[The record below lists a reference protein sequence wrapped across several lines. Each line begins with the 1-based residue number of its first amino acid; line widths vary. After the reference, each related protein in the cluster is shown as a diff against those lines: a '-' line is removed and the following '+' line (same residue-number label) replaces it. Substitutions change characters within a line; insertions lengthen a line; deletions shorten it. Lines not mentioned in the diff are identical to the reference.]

1 METAGEKANRLE
13 KATATTGLLHA
24 YLDNGDITARNRLIE
39 LYIPLVESF
48 AHRYERTEDYDDLFQ
63 AGCIGLINAID
74 RFDLER
80 GGELTAFAVPN
91 IVGEIKRHLRDRTT
105 SVRMPRP
112 IQELRA
118 RAVRCE
124 AELGAILQR
133 RPTAAEVA
141 RELGVDKEDVAQA
154 LSARRPDGEHEDASL
169 GEGSREMHDLSDD
182 RMMLASAFEVLNERE
197 RQIVYLRFVRDRS
210 RAEVAEELGIS
221 ARHLSRQ
228 TQVALSKLREQ
239 LERAGQATAATS
251 ERPGTAAAG
260 AGRRSGGASPRELP
274 AESRKVSR
282 PRHERRDGVPDSD
295 RSGAVRHHRDLPY
308 HVLVFRDNGQGEGL
322 AWTAHAEEL
331 PGCEAHGETIEE
343 AVRAIEGAIDDWIED
358 AVAHGHEPPEP
369 RSAASYSGRLMLRM
383 PRSLHAELSRAAE
396 RDEVSLNRFIGNS
409 LQTALASPGRAAGD
423 DTEHAAGDGQAG
435 RGVSSRVPAV
445 GSSGP
450 GLLRLA
456 IVINLIVVLT
466 AGVVAVI
473 VLLVASQHGW

>member
-1 METAGEKANRLE
+1 MEEAGEKANRRE

-24 YLDNGDITARNRLIE
+24 YLDDGDITARNRLIE
-39 LYIPLVESF
+39 LYLPLVESF

-74 RFDLER
+74 RFDVER

-118 RAVRCE
+118 QAVRCE
-124 AELGAILQR
+124 AEMGAALQR

-141 RELGVDKEDVAQA
+141 RELGADKEDVAQA

-169 GEGSREMHDLSDD
+169 HEGSREMYDLSDD
-182 RMMLASAFEVLNERE
+182 RLMLASAFEVLNERE
-197 RQIVYLRFVRDRS
+197 RQIVYLRFVRDKGRT
-210 RAEVAEELGIS
+210 EVAEELGIS

-239 LERAGQATAATS
+239 LERAGQATAANS
-251 ERPGTAAAG
+251 ERPGTEAAG
-260 AGRRSGGASPRELP
+260 GGRRSGPTSPGEIPRP
-274 AESRKVSR
+274 SRKVSR
-282 PRHERRDGVPDSD
+282 RRHEPRESVLGGD
-295 RSGAVRHHRDLPY
+295 RTRVVRNHRDLPY
-308 HVLVFRDNGQGEGL
+308 HVLIFRDEGQAEGRG
-322 AWTAHAEEL
+322 WTAHAQEL
-331 PGCEAHGETIEE
+331 PGCEAHGDTIEA
-343 AVRAIEGAIDDWIED
+343 AVRAIEGAIDERIED
-358 AVAHGHEPPEP
+358 AVANGQELPEP

-396 RDEVSLNRFIGNS
+396 RDDVSLNRFIAGS
-409 LQTALASPGRAAGD
+409 LQSALAAPGRAAGD
-423 DTEHAAGDGQAG
+423 DAEHAAGDGQAG
-435 RGVSSRVPAV
+435 RVSRRGPAF

-473 VLLVASQHGW
+473 VLLAASQHGW